1 MRYGPKQ
8 GIFKPF
14 NPHKYKGDPT
24 NIIYRSSWELKFMVY
39 LDKHPSII
47 WWQSEEKP
55 ILYRDPNNGKIRR
68 YFVDFIVQFK
78 DVANNV
84 KTMLVEIKPAY
95 QTRQPIMKKKNSKI
109 YVTELA
115 EWARNQA
122 KWEAAR
128 AYTKEKGWEFKILTE
143 YELGIKT

>member
-14 NPHKYKGDPT
+14 NPHKYKGNPT

-55 ILYRDPNNGKIRR
+55 IPYRDPNNGKIRR
-68 YFVDFIVQFK
+68 YFVDFIFQYR
-78 DVANNV
+78 DINQNV
-84 KTMLVEIKPAY
+84 KTMVVEIKPY
-95 QTRQPIMKKKNSKI
+95 HQTKQPVKKQRPTKRYI
-109 YVTELA
+109 TELA
-115 EWARNQA
+115 EYVRNQA
-122 KWEAAR
+122 KWEATNK
-128 AYTKEKGWEFKILTE
+128 YCKEKGWEFKILTE